1 MFSIVKVARDQTQP
15 GSLLARLNGLLDE
28 RHWERGC
35 YWYGNCSFILS
46 ESRVEFGPRYSVVLN
61 RRITHFKKLNV
72 SQYQNYCLL
81 RLLSRKKYH
90 SITSQ
95 NEHITLFSD
104 ANVPI
109 RFRARAQFNSP
120 RLLGLY
126 PSQNVSLAIPQM
138 HLRISKHREHKFSP
152 QLTLLIHSIHSNSF

>member
-1 MFSIVKVARDQTQP
+1 MLFEISPRRPLLNIAVINGGRSTTKLNATNCLITEDPSLMFSIVKVARDQTQP

-72 SQYQNYCLL
+72 S
-81 RLLSRKKYH
+81 
-90 SITSQ
+90 
-95 NEHITLFSD
+95 
-104 ANVPI
+104 
-109 RFRARAQFNSP
+109 
-120 RLLGLY
+120 
-126 PSQNVSLAIPQM
+126 
-138 HLRISKHREHKFSP
+138 
-152 QLTLLIHSIHSNSF
+152 